1 MRIQTRMLVAMTLA
15 TTLLWGTTQGPEG
28 KPGPAASRAELEKAV
43 SDYVGLYTRPSLE
56 QWKALFHP
64 ALTVTYPLED
74 GGTRVRNLEEFYG
87 AQKRYFETG
96 RTVRERLEN
105 VRIEEGWRIARVTA
119 DFVFVDEGKE
129 SRGKLGLHLV
139 RGKEGWSIVGIIF
152 SYDQP

>member
-1 MRIQTRMLVAMTLA
+1 MRSQIRTLAAMIFA
-15 TTLLWGTTQGPEG
+15 TTLLWGAPQGPES
-28 KPGPAASRAELEKAV
+28 KPEPAASRAALEKTV
-43 SDYVGLYTRPSLE
+43 SDYVGLYARPSLE

-64 ALTVTYPLED
+64 SLTVTYPMED

-96 RTVRERLEN
+96 RSIQERLAN

-139 RGKEGWSIVGIIF
+139 QSKEGWRIVGIIF